1 MEKERTMNKKELK
14 RRGKG
19 LLALLLAFMM
29 MFGSSMTVFAGNT
42 YRLDIPLGG
51 GYGGYTVSGDPTGL
65 TTGQKLEGGDI
76 IEIVSGSL
84 MVTIDGGGSLEEK
97 YNDVRGMLYVE
108 LPAGGK
114 YQVDSYSAQ
123 LPDPKYPRVTYNV
136 ALSTVPA
143 TPSGSTGNT
152 STESSGN
159 TSNES
164 TGNAS
169 TESGSDDTGNEYWKS
184 HVHTFSWVTTQEATA
199 EQDGIQENRCSC
211 GLVQDT
217 TVISASQVILREF
230 YDMIRNAPAD
240 GTVSYD
246 SGSLYTF
253 SDKMLECLAVRSDVT
268 LEVSFVYQGTDYKMT
283 IPAGCDYSA
292 LLSDE
297 AAFYGYFYFAQQTG
311 AKIEPVS

>member
-1 MEKERTMNKKELK
+1 MVKERTMNKKELK
-14 RRGKG
+14 QRGKG

-29 MFGSSMTVFAGNT
+29 MFGSSMTVFAGKE
-42 YRLDIPLGG
+42 YRLNAGG
-51 GYGGYTVSGDPTGL
+51 SEGL
-65 TTGQKLEGGDI
+65 KKGQTLEGGDI
-76 IEIVSGSL
+76 IKISSGSL
-84 MVTIDGGGSLEEK
+84 IVKIDNHEQTPQTDTNGGGCI
-97 YNDVRGMLYVE
+97 YVA
-108 LPAGGK
+108 LPAGHQ
-114 YQVDSYSAQ
+114 YRVDEYTARREVPYPDSYS
-123 LPDPKYPRVTYNV
+123 VI
-136 ALSTVPA
+136 LSTVPA
-143 TPSGSTGNT
+143 TPSGSTENT

-253 SDKMLECLAVRSDVT
+253 SDKMLECLAERSDVT
-268 LEVSFVYQGTDYKMT
+268 LEVFFVYQGTAYKMT

-297 AAFYGYFYFAQQTG
+297 DAFYGYFYFAQQTG

>member
-1 MEKERTMNKKELK
+1 MNKKELK
-14 RRGKG
+14 QRGKG

-29 MFGSSMTVFAGNT
+29 MFGSSMTVFAGNE
-42 YRLDIPLGG
+42 YRLSLNYVGTPVGLKK
-51 GYGGYTVSGDPTGL
+51 GL
-65 TTGQKLEGGDI
+65 TLEGGDI
-76 IEIVSGSL
+76 IKIGSGSL
-84 MVTIDGGGSLEEK
+84 IVTIDGHHQITEMGS
-97 YNDVRGMLYVE
+97 YGDPQVA
-108 LPAGGK
+108 LPAGHQYLVNEYK
-114 YQVDSYSAQ
+114 AYQHGEYS
-123 LPDPKYPRVTYNV
+123 VI
-136 ALSTVPA
+136 LSTVPA

-268 LEVSFVYQGTDYKMT
+268 LEVFFVYQGTAYKMT

-297 AAFYGYFYFAQQTG
+297 DAFYGYFYFAQQTG

>member
-1 MEKERTMNKKELK
+1 MNPIPHSFLN
-14 RRGKG
+14 GI
-19 LLALLLAFMM
+19 MM
-29 MFGSSMTVFAGNT
+29 MFGSSMTVFAGKV
-42 YRLDIPLGG
+42 YVLDL
-51 GYGGYTVSGDPTGL
+51 YFYEDPEDL
-65 TTGQKLEGGDI
+65 KVGQKLEGGDI

-84 MVTIDGGGSLEEK
+84 MVTIDGDSRKAEYDDGIGRYRFK
-97 YNDVRGMLYVE
+97 
-108 LPAGGK
+108 LPAGHQ
-114 YQVDSYSAQ
+114 YLVDEYTTQGQPPFQTSYS
-123 LPDPKYPRVTYNV
+123 VI
-136 ALSTVPA
+136 LSTVPA

-268 LEVSFVYQGTDYKMT
+268 LEVFFVYQGTAYKMT

-297 AAFYGYFYFAQQTG
+297 DAFYGYFYFAQQTG

>member
-1 MEKERTMNKKELK
+1 MNKKELK
-14 RRGKG
+14 QRGKG

-29 MFGSSMTVFAGNT
+29 MFGSSMTVFAGNE
-42 YRLDIPLGG
+42 YRLSLNYVGTP
-51 GYGGYTVSGDPTGL
+51 VGL
-65 TTGQKLEGGDI
+65 EKGKKLKGGDTI
-76 IEIVSGSL
+76 KISSGSL
-84 MVTIDGGGSLEEK
+84 IVKIDNHEQTPQTDTNGGGCI
-97 YNDVRGMLYVE
+97 YVA
-108 LPAGGK
+108 LPAGHQ
-114 YQVDSYSAQ
+114 YLVDEYTTQGQPPFQTSYS
-123 LPDPKYPRVTYNV
+123 VI
-136 ALSTVPA
+136 LSTVPA
-143 TPSGSTGNT
+143 IPSG
-152 STESSGN
+152 
-159 TSNES
+159 S

-268 LEVSFVYQGTDYKMT
+268 LEVFFVYQGTAYKMT

-297 AAFYGYFYFAQQTG
+297 DAFYGYFYFAQQTG

>member
-1 MEKERTMNKKELK
+1 MVKERTMNKKELK
-14 RRGKG
+14 QRGKG

-29 MFGSSMTVFAGNT
+29 MFGSSMTVFAGKE
-42 YRLDIPLGG
+42 YRLIAGG
-51 GYGGYTVSGDPTGL
+51 SEGL
-65 TTGQKLEGGDI
+65 KKGQTLEGGDI
-76 IEIVSGSL
+76 IKIGSGSL
-84 MVTIDGGGSLEEK
+84 IVTIDDRNQTPEMDSNGD
-97 YNDVRGMLYVE
+97 NQVA
-108 LPAGGK
+108 LPAGHQ
-114 YQVDSYSAQ
+114 YLVDEYTTQGQPPFQTSYS
-123 LPDPKYPRVTYNV
+123 VI
-136 ALSTVPA
+136 LSTVPA

-152 STESSGN
+152 STESSEN
-159 TSNES
+159 TSTES

-268 LEVSFVYQGTDYKMT
+268 LEVFFVYQGTAYKMT

-297 AAFYGYFYFAQQTG
+297 DAFYGYFYFAQQTG

>member
-1 MEKERTMNKKELK
+1 MNKKELK
-14 RRGKG
+14 QRGKG

-29 MFGSSMTVFAGNT
+29 MFGSSMTVFAGNES
-42 YRLDIPLGG
+42 RLSLNYVGTP
-51 GYGGYTVSGDPTGL
+51 VGL
-65 TTGQKLEGGDI
+65 EKGKKLKGGDTI
-76 IEIVSGSL
+76 KISSGSL
-84 MVTIDGGGSLEEK
+84 IVKIDNHEQTPQTDTNGGGCI
-97 YNDVRGMLYVE
+97 YVA
-108 LPAGGK
+108 LPAGHQ
-114 YQVDSYSAQ
+114 YLVDEYTTQGQPPFQTSYS
-123 LPDPKYPRVTYNV
+123 VI
-136 ALSTVPA
+136 LSTVPA
-143 TPSGSTGNT
+143 IPSG
-152 STESSGN
+152 
-159 TSNES
+159 S

-268 LEVSFVYQGTDYKMT
+268 LEVFFVYQGTAYKMT

-297 AAFYGYFYFAQQTG
+297 DAFYGYFYFAQQTG

>member
-1 MEKERTMNKKELK
+1 MVKERTMNKKELK
-14 RRGKG
+14 QRGKG

-29 MFGSSMTVFAGNT
+29 MFGSSMTVFAGKE
-42 YRLDIPLGG
+42 YRLNAGG
-51 GYGGYTVSGDPTGL
+51 SEGL
-65 TTGQKLEGGDI
+65 KKGQTLEGGDI
-76 IEIVSGSL
+76 IKIGSGSL
-84 MVTIDGGGSLEEK
+84 IVTIAGRNQIPEMDSNGD
-97 YNDVRGMLYVE
+97 YQVI
-108 LPAGGK
+108 LPAGHQ
-114 YQVDSYSAQ
+114 YRVDEYTARREVPYPDSYS
-123 LPDPKYPRVTYNV
+123 VI
-136 ALSTVPA
+136 LSTVPA
-143 TPSGSTGNT
+143 IPSGSTGNT

-159 TSNES
+159 TSTES

-268 LEVSFVYQGTDYKMT
+268 LEVFFVYQGTAYKMT

-297 AAFYGYFYFAQQTG
+297 DAFYGYFYFAQQTG

>member
-1 MEKERTMNKKELK
+1 MNKKELK

-29 MFGSSMTVFAGNT
+29 MFGSSMTVFAGT
-42 YRLDIPLGG
+42 AYLLKLPLE
-51 GYGGYTVSGDPTGL
+51 YGNDGRWKATGEPTGL
-65 TTGQKLEGGDI
+65 MKGQTLEGGDI
-76 IEIVSGSL
+76 IRIDSGNL
-84 MVTIDGGGSLEEK
+84 VVTIDDFKCLLGENVKLEAGCK
-97 YNDVRGMLYVE
+97 YH
-108 LPAGGK
+108 
-114 YQVDSYSAQ
+114 VDEYSAQ
-123 LPDPKYPRVTYNV
+123 LKDEKSGYIDYIVR
-136 ALSTVPA
+136 LSTISA
-143 TPSGSTGNT
+143 TPSGST
-152 STESSGN
+152 ESI
-159 TSNES
+159 
-164 TGNAS
+164 GNAS
-169 TESGSDDTGNEYWKS
+169 TESNNDDTKSKNISPELSEEEQYIARLRSEYWEN

-253 SDKMLECLAVRSDVT
+253 SDKMLECLSVRSDVT
-268 LEVSFVYQGTDYKMT
+268 LEVSFVYQGTAYKMT

-297 AAFYGYFYFAQQTG
+297 DAFYGYFYFAQQTG

>member
-1 MEKERTMNKKELK
+1 
-14 RRGKG
+14 
-19 LLALLLAFMM
+19 
-29 MFGSSMTVFAGNT
+29 MTVFAGKV
-42 YRLDIPLGG
+42 YVLDL
-51 GYGGYTVSGDPTGL
+51 YYYEDPEDL
-65 TTGQKLEGGDI
+65 KVGQKLEGGDI

-84 MVTIDGGGSLEEK
+84 MVTIDGDSRKAEYDDIDGYRFK
-97 YNDVRGMLYVE
+97 
-108 LPAGGK
+108 LPAGHQ
-114 YQVDSYSAQ
+114 YLVDEYTTQGEPPSQTSYS
-123 LPDPKYPRVTYNV
+123 VI
-136 ALSTVPA
+136 LSTVPA

-217 TVISASQVILREF
+217 TVISTSQVTLREF

-253 SDKMLECLAVRSDVT
+253 SDKMLECLAERSDVT
-268 LEVSFVYQGTDYKMT
+268 LEVFFVYQGTAYKMT

-297 AAFYGYFYFAQQTG
+297 DAFYGYFYFAQQTG

>member
-1 MEKERTMNKKELK
+1 MNKKELK
-14 RRGKG
+14 QRGKG

-29 MFGSSMTVFAGNT
+29 MFGSSMTVFAGKE
-42 YRLDIPLGG
+42 YRLNAGG
-51 GYGGYTVSGDPTGL
+51 SEGL
-65 TTGQKLEGGDI
+65 KKGQTLEGGDI
-76 IEIVSGSL
+76 IKISSGSL
-84 MVTIDGGGSLEEK
+84 IVKIDNHEQTPQTDTNGGGCI
-97 YNDVRGMLYVE
+97 YVA
-108 LPAGGK
+108 LPAGHQ
-114 YQVDSYSAQ
+114 YRVDEYTARREVPYPDSYS
-123 LPDPKYPRVTYNV
+123 VI
-136 ALSTVPA
+136 LSTVPA
-143 TPSGSTGNT
+143 TPSGSTENT

-253 SDKMLECLAVRSDVT
+253 SDKMLECLAERSDVT
-268 LEVSFVYQGTDYKMT
+268 LEVFFVYQGTAYKMT

-297 AAFYGYFYFAQQTG
+297 DAFYGYFYFAQQTG